1 LVKLYLI
8 LLAISC
14 FLYFIFYKFSQ
25 WQRILI
31 VLLSFFISATIITF
45 LLVYIG
51 DKPTPGAR
59 DVTKEILNKEG
70 K

>member
-1 LVKLYLI
+1 
-8 LLAISC
+8 
-14 FLYFIFYKFSQ
+14 
-25 WQRILI
+25 
-31 VLLSFFISATIITF
+31 LSFVISATIITF

-59 DVTKEILNKEG
+59 EITKEILNKEG